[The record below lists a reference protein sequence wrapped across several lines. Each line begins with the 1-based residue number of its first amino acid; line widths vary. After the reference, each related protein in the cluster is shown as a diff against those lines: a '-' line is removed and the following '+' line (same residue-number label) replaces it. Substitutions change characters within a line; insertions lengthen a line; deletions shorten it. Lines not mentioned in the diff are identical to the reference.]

1 LSDKRSHARFPVRI
15 PVVLIYREA
24 EQPASSGDIGLGGM
38 FVHTQA
44 PLPFGERIE
53 VRIKLPA
60 LKAESTITA
69 TVRWKNREGMGI
81 QFHSLRA
88 REVWALN
95 RLLRTN
101 AASAPG

>member
-1 LSDKRSHARFPVRI
+1 LSDKRSHARYPVSL
-15 PVVLIYREA
+15 PVVVIYREA
-24 EQPASSGDIGLGGM
+24 EQAAVSGDIGLGGM
-38 FVHTQA
+38 FVHTA
-44 PLPFGERIE
+44 TPVPFGERIT

-60 LKAESTITA
+60 LKAESLIVA

-81 QFHSLRA
+81 QFLSLRA

-95 RLLRTN
+95 RLLRAN